1 MSQDAAH
8 KEIVKRYTK
17 DGVTV
22 IWKPSLCIHSGIC
35 ARGLPHVFDPRRRPW
50 VVMDGTDVEKIVE
63 QVEECPSGALSYE
76 RGPKAES

>member
-1 MSQDAAH
+1 MTQDAMN
-8 KEIVKRYTK
+8 KDIIKRYTK

-35 ARGLPHVFDPRRRPW
+35 ARGLPHVFDPKRRPW

-76 RGPKAES
+76 RAK

>member
-1 MSQDAAH
+1 MSQETPPQEPH
-8 KEIVKRYTK
+8 KEIVKRYTR

-22 IWKPSLCIHSGIC
+22 VWKPSLCIHSGIC
-35 ARGLPHVFDPRRRPW
+35 ARGLPHVFDPKRRPW

-76 RGPKAES
+76 RAK